1 MLEQAKS
8 DILILLDCCAAASS
22 ATDSGSG
29 ITEIIAACGFEAW
42 APGVGQHSFTRS
54 LIEELRY
61 LCGTH
66 PFSTSLLHNKV
77 LSRAKYW
84 KPRYDP
90 SARHREMRKTPVY
103 IVISN
108 EIRPRS
114 IELEPRPPRLFTVT
128 ENTAP
133 ENTVI
138 ESTATENTVPEKT
151 VIESTV
157 PENTVT
163 ESIVTENTASENTDT
178 KTNATS
184 SDSVIFGSAFPS
196 LSISPETS
204 SNSGPVSGSSR
215 TSVSEV
221 WPDKDFECPKV
232 LISVALEEEQLL
244 SAPQWADWIRSV
256 PGLVK
261 YASVEGIY
269 KSDST
274 LILISIP
281 IAVWNLMK
289 PNPAISFIGFLK
301 SRDLL
306 RLSPHIEAA
315 NPQVYGLKEQR
326 EDAALKSLTRRRTS
340 QECADILEDE
350 EARLFLQVYLDE
362 IAAWMDLFEST
373 KTVS

>member
-8 DILILLDCCAAASS
+8 DVLILLDCCAAASS
-22 ATDSGSG
+22 ATGSGCG

-61 LCGTH
+61 LRGTS

-77 LSRAKYW
+77 LSRVKYW

-90 SARHREMRKTPVY
+90 SARHREMRKTPIY

-108 EIRPRS
+108 ETRPRS
-114 IELEPRPPRLFTVT
+114 IELEPRPPRLITVT
-128 ENTAP
+128 ED
-133 ENTVI
+133 
-138 ESTATENTVPEKT
+138 TATE
-151 VIESTV
+151 
-157 PENTVT
+157 
-163 ESIVTENTASENTDT
+163 
-178 KTNATS
+178 TNAIP
-184 SDSVIFGSAFPS
+184 SDSVFFGSAFPS

-204 SNSGPVSGSSR
+204 STSGPVSESSH

-244 SAPQWADWIRSV
+244 SAPQWADWISSI

-261 YASVEGIY
+261 YANVEGVY

-274 LILISIP
+274 LFLISIP
-281 IAVWNLMK
+281 IAVWNLIK

-301 SRDLL
+301 FQDLL
-306 RLSPHIEAA
+306 RLFPSTEAA
-315 NPQVYGLKEQR
+315 NPQAYGLKEQW
-326 EDAALKSLTRRRTS
+326 EDVALKSLTGRPTS
-340 QECADILEDE
+340 EECANILEDE
-350 EARLFLQVYLDE
+350 KARLFFQVYLDK

-373 KTVS
+373 KAVSG